1 MKKTLLALL
10 FISTNLVMGQIP
22 CESGSADGFP
32 CEGLDLMDRIPLA
45 DFDASLA
52 NDNWGWTDP
61 ETGGEYAI
69 IGLSNGTAFVDVTD
83 PLDVVYLGKLPTF
96 TDPSIWRDIKV
107 YDNHAFI
114 VSEADGHGMQV
125 FDLTRLR
132 TVSSPPVTFDED
144 AHYSGFGSAHNIAI
158 NEDTGFAYAI
168 GTDTFSGGIHM
179 VNIQSPL
186 SPQFAGGYADSGYT
200 HDAQIVTYSGPD
212 GTHTG
217 KELFFGS
224 NEDVVVI
231 VDVTDKD
238 NPILLSAVNYSDIG
252 YTHQGWLTEDQR
264 YFLLADEVDEII
276 FGFET
281 KTIIFDVSDIDNPEF
296 AFNYFSQNPST
307 DHNGYVVG
315 DQFYLASYRAGL
327 RILDLT
333 GIDSGTIVES
343 HYFDTWPSSD
353 NAGTGNGSWNVYPFF
368 ESGNIV
374 VSDQDNGFF
383 LVRDNSVLSTVD
395 QEILEAMAY
404 PNPMQEQLTVQY
416 GAPIEH
422 VQIFNLTGQ
431 LVKDLEFTNGLDAIN
446 IDVSGLSAG
455 FYVLQVNDAAVQKLM
470 KR

>member
-1 MKKTLLALL
+1 MKKILLALL
-10 FISTNLVMGQIP
+10 FISSNLVVAQIP
-22 CESGSADGFP
+22 CESGTADGFP
-32 CEGLDLMDRIPLA
+32 CQGLDLMDRIPLET
-45 DFDASLA
+45 FDAFLA
-52 NDNWGWTDP
+52 NDNWGWTDT
-61 ETGGEYAI
+61 ETGKEYAL
-69 IGLSNGTAFVDVTD
+69 IGLSNGTAFVDISD

-96 TDPSIWRDIKV
+96 TESSIWRDIKV
-107 YDNHAFI
+107 YQNFAFI
-114 VSEADGHGMQV
+114 VSEADDHGMQV

-168 GTDTFSGGIHM
+168 GTDTFGGGIHM
-179 VNIQSPL
+179 VNIQTPL
-186 SPQFAGGYADSGYT
+186 SPQFAGGFADSGYS
-200 HDAQIVTYSGPD
+200 HDAQIVTYTGPD
-212 GTHTG
+212 TEHIG

-238 NPILLSAVNYSDIG
+238 NPSMLSMVDYSDTG

-281 KTIIFDVSDIDNPEF
+281 KTIIFDVSDLDNPEF
-296 AFNYFSQNPST
+296 SFNYFSQNSAT

-327 RILDLT
+327 RVLDIS

-383 LVRDNSVLSTVD
+383 LVRDNSVLSTAET
-395 QEILEAMAY
+395 EILEAIAY
-404 PNPMQEQLTVQY
+404 PNPMEDQLNIQFT
-416 GAPIEH
+416 APISS
-422 VQIFNLTGQ
+422 IKIYNLAGQ
-431 LVKDLEFTNGLDAIN
+431 LVKKLDLNANATTVNL
-446 IDVSGLSAG
+446 DVSRLAAG
-455 FYVLQVNDAAVQKLM
+455 FYTLQINNTVTQKLI